1 MAERAKHAFGTLEK
15 IDQALA
21 NGTIDSYDILF
32 VKDANGKPYVGW
44 IDKEGQK
51 VICDDSA
58 EFAELEAEIANKV
71 SADEVDAKIAT
82 KADVKDV
89 ANLEVEIASKAN
101 AEEVNAKIATKVDA
115 EKVERSYEKIKY
127 EITDVPVGAIVDYGD
142 KEIRIMCPK
151 DSVFAKQSVGT
162 GGDANC
168 YYMTF
173 RTYVPNDNIVGYK
186 EHLGDK
192 VDPEILTD
200 FKTDTYGRRY
210 QPTWLALA
218 KYDEATKAWT
228 YYGANSTTS
237 KYIGWDYR
245 IDWFDA
251 NGKMIASDSVRIN
264 LSNEN
269 CHSSIKPYYGAS
281 EMTEIETKVEE
292 AVEEKV
298 TEKVEEAVNTANAYT
313 DKKIAEIAEAAS
325 YEIVEF

>member
-1 MAERAKHAFGTLEK
+1 MANKAKHAFGMLEN
-15 IDQALA
+15 IDTALS
-21 NGTIDSYDILF
+21 NGAIDSYDILF

-44 IDKEGQK
+44 IDKEGNK
-51 VICDDSA
+51 VICDDSD
-58 EFAELEAEIANKV
+58 EFAELE
-71 SADEVDAKIAT
+71 SAIAT
-82 KADVKDV
+82 KASAKDV
-89 ANLEVEIASKAN
+89 TQLGTEVANKAD
-101 AEEVNAKIATKVDA
+101 AEE
-115 EKVERSYEKIKY
+115 VERSYEKIKY
-127 EITDVPVGAIVDYGD
+127 EITDIPVGTLVDYGD

-200 FKTDTYGRRY
+200 FQTDAYGRRY

-218 KYDEATKAWT
+218 KHDETTDTWT

-251 NGKMIASDSVRIN
+251 NGNMIASDGVRIN

-269 CHSSIKPYYGAS
+269 CHSSIRPYYGAS
-281 EMTEIETKVEE
+281 EMTEVDTKIDE
-292 AVEEKV
+292 AVES
-298 TEKVEEAVNTANAYT
+298 ANAYT
-313 DKKIAEIAEAAS
+313 DKKIAEIEKAVS